1 MAKNLG
7 NMRIYQIVKDDS
19 VYNSA
24 LKTRI
29 ARLEMYKSELLA
41 GNLGKEVNK
50 SISLTKECHQ
60 IAGNLKNTYIRLAK
74 LFPTDTATALDQLIA
89 SQMKAAAK
97 SKDSKGLFPKEMIEN
112 ALVKQQNDYGIA
124 KQLILEAINEKGNK
138 NKTML
143 DVVDKKFPD
152 DDSFES
158 ATLRM
163 NIALLTTHY
172 QSYMSAVSIS
182 AEFIKLTEIFRGLF
196 YMGIVDYHGSEL
208 DEKQLENHLVD
219 FAKETAGVFLPPF
232 ASNII
237 GLVNMVN
244 RVVDIIM
251 DLQGTEVPEII
262 KEAKK
267 LELFLLKYQIS
278 LKAWK
283 SASKTLME
291 QLNAFEKVIKQFQ
304 QPKLKRA

>member
-7 NMRIYQIVKDDS
+7 NMRIYQVVKNDS
-19 VYNSA
+19 VYNSV

-50 SISLTKECHQ
+50 SINLTKECHQ
-60 IAGNLKNTYIRLAK
+60 IAGNLKNTYLRLAK
-74 LFPTDTATALDQLIA
+74 LFPTDTATALDQLIS

-97 SKDSKGLFPKEMIEN
+97 SKNSKDFLPQEMVEN
-112 ALVKQQNDYGIA
+112 ILVKRQSDYEIA
-124 KQLILEAINEKGNK
+124 KQLLLETTNGKDNK

-143 DVVDKKFPD
+143 DVVDKKFPED
-152 DDSFES
+152 GSFERDS
-158 ATLRM
+158 LRM

-172 QSYMSAVSIS
+172 QSYMSVVSIS
-182 AEFIKLTEIFRGLF
+182 AETIELAEIFRGLF

-208 DEKQLENHLVD
+208 DEKELGNHLAD
-219 FAKETAGVFLPPF
+219 FAKETAGVFLPPL

-237 GLVNMVN
+237 GLINMVN
-244 RVVDIIM
+244 RVVDVIM
-251 DLQGTEVPEII
+251 DLQGAEVPEII

-267 LELFLLKYQIS
+267 LELFLLKYQVS

-283 SASKTLME
+283 SAAKTLME
-291 QLNAFEKVIKQFQ
+291 QLNAFEKSIKHFQ
-304 QPKLKRA
+304 QTKVKSA